1 MLLFVIKIHKTS
13 QFENPVSPASG
24 PNVGV
29 EFGDECLAAATT
41 TKKSDTRRA
50 TGKELMEND

>member
-1 MLLFVIKIHKTS
+1 MIKIHKTS